1 MTAECLE
8 CKSSKILLSLI
19 LIPTLIK
26 IWLILP
32 FPPFLALH
40 TLNDMLMT
48 QPVVTFD
55 PKVSSAPSELRHTL
69 MISCVSNVPTA
80 VQDTVHSRE
89 RSLRLP
95 GDWGHC
101 LSQSFSKPREEGNT
115 VPLRLALPANAVGP
129 GQQQHT
135 KLGNRI
141 PLT

>member
-26 IWLILP
+26 TWLILP
-32 FPPFLALH
+32 FPPFLVLH

-80 VQDTVHSRE
+80 VQGKYTVGTGASAFLETGDTASHSHSANQEKRVTQ
-89 RSLRLP
+89 
-95 GDWGHC
+95 C
-101 LSQSFSKPREEGNT
+101 LSD
-115 VPLRLALPANAVGP
+115 
-129 GQQQHT
+129 
-135 KLGNRI
+135 
-141 PLT
+141 